1 MNQENAFVVFQGNKI
16 RRAWNNNEWW
26 FAVEDVVVILTDSKD
41 AKQYIQK
48 MNKEMKSLP
57 KGGYKLYIS
66 LLFRLQAALRT

>member
-57 KGGYKLYIS
+57 KGGYKLYIY